1 MKEAHPDYDLIV
13 IGGGCAGLSLARRLI
28 EDESTLR
35 VLILEHRDAYSDDRA
50 WCFWENSDHSL
61 KNLEA
66 KTWATWQCSCAD
78 DAISPIGRIAI
89 SPTDVLDQS
98 HSINTFRITS
108 TSRLICR

>member
-1 MKEAHPDYDLIV
+1 MKEAHPDYDLII

-35 VLILEHRDAYSDDRA
+35 VLILEHRDAYSDDRT

-66 KTWATWQCSCAD
+66 KPGRPGNSPARTMLF
-78 DAISPIGRIAI
+78 SPISRIAI
-89 SPTDVLDQS
+89 SPTDVLDQG
-98 HSINTFRITS
+98 HSINTSRISS
-108 TSRLICR
+108 TNRLICR